1 MTDETKISL
10 IQIPGVFYVE
20 LDETEET
27 PRVERF
33 VFMPHG
39 SNAGYFGPSAEYSSR
54 ASFHHTM
61 EPLDLEDTDG
71 PFWKAVQ
78 HALETFTYTA
88 VAEPDEEP
96 DEIVLHRIP
105 IVWEE

>member
-1 MTDETKISL
+1 MDENLSL
-10 IQIPGVFYVE
+10 INIPGVFYVE
-20 LDETEET
+20 LDESKET
-27 PRVERF
+27 PRVVRM

-54 ASFHHTM
+54 ASFIHTV

-78 HALETFTYTA
+78 HALEHSDVTTT
-88 VAEPDEEP
+88 
-96 DEIVLHRIP
+96 HRIP